1 MARRLLFLA
10 WSIEEKTHHF
20 VSLVFPARIVR
31 LIETLR
37 VETFFFPLFVT
48 LLFFWSPEPMLSSAL
63 RSPLSTRKKKKKKF
77 TIHRVSS
84 QLPAGT
90 VSLINEDHIL
100 NTSDWRDHASVELP
114 LDQICAW
121 LCYIKAAGRAS
132 FVRRRDRFLNE
143 QIAEIICTV
152 QTAVRFMHT
161 QGGRRTRFG
170 PLIFP
175 PRRRT
180 PPHLRFGSLF
190 SARGVQ
196 PARWTTVG
204 AEASD
209 RKSRC
214 WTPFGYHRH
223 SGLEDPGRVRL
234 G

>member
-1 MARRLLFLA
+1 M
-10 WSIEEKTHHF
+10 
-20 VSLVFPARIVR
+20 
-31 LIETLR
+31 
-37 VETFFFPLFVT
+37 T
-48 LLFFWSPEPMLSSAL
+48 LLFFG
-63 RSPLSTRKKKKKKF
+63 PLSLCCRRPFALLYQREKKF

-161 QGGRRTRFG
+161 QGGRG
-170 PLIFP
+170 PVSVPSFS
-175 PRRRT
+175 RRVDELL
-180 PPHLRFGSLF
+180 HIFGSGVF
-190 SARGVQ
+190 SLHGVSSLLAGRRLERRHQ
-196 PARWTTVG
+196 TGRAVVG
-204 AEASD
+204 
-209 RKSRC
+209 
-214 WTPFGYHRH
+214 
-223 SGLEDPGRVRL
+223 RL
-234 G
+234 LGIIVAQV